1 MLTRPIVQVA
11 YFVSDVRAAARQM
24 HRRFGAGPFFVAD
37 RIDLAWGSHRGEPR
51 EFLHSSAYG
60 QWGNLML
67 ELVQQD
73 EEGPS
78 PFRDLFAP
86 GEEGLHHVAQIVD
99 SLEDSYRFCVTDD
112 GPGIPEKYQQRI
124 FRMFETLK
132 RRDEVEASGVGLAIV
147 DRLVQSLGG
156 SIEVQ
161 SSASERGTTFVVTLP
176 ADAAGE
182 RAS

>member
-60 QWGNLML
+60 QWGDVMM

-78 PFRDLFAP
+78 PFRDLYGP
-86 GEEGLHHVAQIVD
+86 GEEGIHHVATIVD
-99 SLEDSYRFCVTDD
+99 SLDQTCEHYA
-112 GPGIPEKYQQRI
+112 GLG
-124 FRMFETLK
+124 FELAARAETRTGVEFAFVDTAAVLGHMVEIYEGVDAI
-132 RRDEVEASGVGLAIV
+132 RDFYDYVRA
-147 DRLVQSLGG
+147 
-156 SIEVQ
+156 
-161 SSASERGTTFVVTLP
+161 
-176 ADAAGE
+176 AAGGWDGRNPV
-182 RAS
+182 RAIG

>member
-60 QWGNLML
+60 QWGDVMM

-78 PFRDLFAP
+78 PFRDLYGP
-86 GEEGLHHVAQIVD
+86 GEEGIHHC
-99 SLEDSYRFCVTDD
+99 F
-112 GPGIPEKYQQRI
+112 GKG
-124 FRMFETLK
+124 
-132 RRDEVEASGVGLAIV
+132 
-147 DRLVQSLGG
+147 
-156 SIEVQ
+156 
-161 SSASERGTTFVVTLP
+161 FVVDQGFHSFGVKEGSL
-176 ADAAGE
+176 
-182 RAS
+182 